1 MAKKNITIF
10 EVFLQGLGLYFSNI
24 DRFMLYMAFPVL
36 GQLLGLIITVS
47 LLYFFANYNT
57 VLLASMPMLQN
68 QMYANIVFAL
78 ILLPAIALWI
88 KAFWDYMIAYSAVNS
103 MTDNMLKSERVYDFP
118 AHTSMVTRRAL
129 SYLGLCLI
137 FLSLILLTYIP
148 IFMVFGWILLIYYAF
163 IFQIFMFEPELSPSE
178 CFKKSAS
185 YVSNNFKRTFL
196 MISLVGLFTYII
208 VPQIVLTFMATLKTV
223 DWLKNIVVQ
232 YITVP
237 SLDSVNMVLSAMGA
251 TQITPMQ
258 VSTFIVQTLIIIV
271 VIQLLLP
278 LRVICMCLWY
288 KNFYNDAGA
297 MKKIDDRVLD
307 RAGASTKK
315 KRKK

>member
-10 EVFLQGLGLYFSNI
+10 EIFLQGLGLYFSNI
-24 DRFMLYMAFPVL
+24 DRFLLYMAVPIA

-57 VLLASMPMLQN
+57 MVLSSVPLLQN
-68 QMYANIVFAL
+68 QMYANIAIAI
-78 ILLPAIALWI
+78 ILLPGIILWV
-88 KAFWDYMIAYSAVNS
+88 KSFSDYMVAYSAVNS

-118 AHTSMVTRRAL
+118 AHTMMVTRR
-129 SYLGLCLI
+129 GLAYFCLCI
-137 FLSLILLTYIP
+137 MFLSLIALTYIP
-148 IFMVFGWILLIYYAF
+148 IFMVFGWILLLYYAF
-163 IFQIFMFEPELSPSE
+163 IFQIFIFEPELSPGD

-185 YVSNNFKRTFL
+185 YVSGNFKRTFL
-196 MISLVGLFTYII
+196 MIALVGMFTYVI
-208 VPQIVLTFMATLKTV
+208 VPQIILTFLTTVKAV
-223 DWLKNIVVQ
+223 DWLKSLIVP

-237 SLDSVNMVLSAMGA
+237 SLDSINMVLSAMGA
-251 TQITPMQ
+251 VQITPVQ
-258 VSTFIVQTLIIIV
+258 VATFIVQVLILLA

-297 MKKIDDRVLD
+297 MKKIDDKILD
-307 RAGASTKK
+307 RAGVPTKK

>member
-10 EVFLQGLGLYFSNI
+10 EIFLQGLGLYFSNI

-57 VLLASMPMLQN
+57 VLLASMPILQN

-148 IFMVFGWILLIYYAF
+148 IFMVFGWILLVYYAF

-208 VPQIVLTFMATLKTV
+208 VPQIVLTFLTTLKTV

>member
-10 EVFLQGLGLYFSNI
+10 EIFLQGLGLYFSNI

-148 IFMVFGWILLIYYAF
+148 IFMVFGWILLVYYAF

-208 VPQIVLTFMATLKTV
+208 VPQIVLTFMTTLKTV
-223 DWLKNIVVQ
+223 DWLKNIIVQ

-297 MKKIDDRVLD
+297 MKKIDDKVLD

>member
-10 EVFLQGLGLYFSNI
+10 EIFLQSLGLYFSNI
-24 DRFMLYMAFPVL
+24 DRFMLYMAFPVF
-36 GQLLGLIITVS
+36 GQLLGMVITVS
-47 LLYFFANYNT
+47 LIYFFANYNT
-57 VLLASMPMLQN
+57 VFLASMPMLQN
-68 QMYANIVFAL
+68 QMYANIVIAL
-78 ILLPAIALWI
+78 ILIPSIALLI
-88 KAFWDYMIAYSAVNS
+88 KAFCDYMVAYSAVNS

-118 AHTSMVTRRAL
+118 AHTLMVTRRGIA
-129 SYLGLCLI
+129 YLGLCLI

-208 VPQIVLTFMATLKTV
+208 VPQIVLTFMTTLKTV
-223 DWLKNIVVQ
+223 DWLKSLVVP

-237 SLDSVNMVLSAMGA
+237 SLDSVNMVLSAMGVA
-251 TQITPMQ
+251 QITPIQ
-258 VSTFIVQTLIIIV
+258 VATFIVQSLIIIV